1 MNRIEQLKT
10 ERDGL
15 SIGPDLP
22 GMVVAG
28 LSALTEDDIDR
39 LKWWGIF
46 LRKQTPGHFMLR
58 VRIPR
63 GVVNAAQL
71 RALGEISQRYGRNLA
86 DLTTRQQLQLRWIRL
101 QNIPGILERLRAV
114 GLVTLQTGMDNV
126 RNIIGCPAFGLTS
139 GELFD
144 ASGVAQAFN
153 DLLVG
158 NAEFSN
164 LPRKF
169 NVAISGCREHCT
181 HAETQDVA
189 LVPALRSV
197 DGWALQ
203 GFNVL
208 VGGKLGSGGYRVAT
222 PLDVFVPPG
231 EAARL
236 CAAIAL
242 VFRDYGPREAR
253 NKARLSFLL
262 EAEGEAWLRAAV
274 EERLGYGLARAGVDQ
289 RNGKTTD
296 HVGIFRQRQ
305 PGLNYLGLAV
315 PVGRISGEELT
326 ALAALASDYGSGE
339 VRFTT
344 DQNLLLPNV
353 PDTRLDALLKEPLL
367 KVFRYDPPG
376 ILRGLVSCTGIE
388 FCNLAVI
395 ETKTRAL
402 QIAQQL
408 AATVPASKQLRMHWS
423 GCPAS
428 CGNHTVADIGLL
440 GTKTRLKGKVVDAV
454 DIFVGGASGPAAAP
468 GIRLLERVPC
478 SELPQVLQGLVG
490 HMDVNKLRRQLRALQ
505 GDGVSET
512 D

>member
-15 SIGPDLP
+15 SIGQDLP
-22 GMVVAG
+22 RLVTAGVA
-28 LSALTEDDIDR
+28 SIAEDDIDR

-63 GVVNAAQL
+63 GVVNAVQL
-71 RALGEISQRYGRNLA
+71 RALGEISQRYGRNRA

-101 QNIPGILERLRAV
+101 PDIPGILERLRAV

-126 RNIIGCPAFGLTS
+126 RNIIGCPAFGLSS

-158 NAEFSN
+158 NPAFTN

-189 LVPALRSV
+189 LVPALRYV

-231 EAARL
+231 EAAAV

-253 NKARLSFLL
+253 NKARLAFLL
-262 EAEGEAWLRAAV
+262 EAEGEAWLRTAV

-289 RNGKTTD
+289 RSGKHTD

-305 PGLNYLGLAV
+305 PGMNYVGLSV
-315 PVGRISGEELT
+315 PVGRISGEELL
-326 ALAALASDYGSGE
+326 ALGALASDYGSGE
-339 VRFTT
+339 VRFTA
-344 DQNLLLPNV
+344 DQNVLLPNI
-353 PDTRLDALLKEPLL
+353 PDARLDALLKEPLL

-376 ILRGLVSCTGIE
+376 LLRGLVSCTGIE

-402 QIAQQL
+402 EIAQQL

-440 GTKTRLKGKVVDAV
+440 GTKTRFKGKVVDAV

-478 SELPQVLQGLVG
+478 SELPQVLQGIVG
-490 HMDVNKLRRQLRALQ
+490 HMDVTKLRRQLRALR
-505 GDGVSET
+505 GEADAEPE
-512 D
+512 

>member
-1 MNRIEQLKT
+1 MNRIEQLKADK
-10 ERDGL
+10 DGL
-15 SIGPDLP
+15 RVGEDLDRF
-22 GMVVAG
+22 VAQG
-28 LSALTEDDIDR
+28 LESLTDDDIDR

-58 VRIPR
+58 VRMPR
-63 GVVNAAQL
+63 GIANAEQL
-71 RALGEISQRYGRNLA
+71 RALGEISQRYGRNRA

-101 QNIPGILERLRAV
+101 QDIPRILQRLREV
-114 GLVTLQTGMDNV
+114 GLVTLQTGMDNI
-126 RNIIGCPAFGLTS
+126 RNVIGCPAFGLTP

-144 ASGVAQAFN
+144 ASGIAQAFN

-158 NAEFSN
+158 NPEFIN

-169 NVAISGCREHCT
+169 NVGISACRENCT

-189 LVPALRSV
+189 LVPALRYV

-208 VGGKLGSGGYRVAT
+208 VGGKLGSGGYRVAS

-231 EAARL
+231 EAAAV
-236 CAAIAL
+236 CGAIAL
-242 VFRDYGPREAR
+242 VFRDFGSREAR
-253 NKARLSFLL
+253 NKARLAFLI

-274 EERLGYGLARAGVDQ
+274 EARLGYGLARAGVDQ
-289 RNGKTTD
+289 RGVKTTD
-296 HVGIFRQRQ
+296 HVGIFRQQ
-305 PGLNYLGLAV
+305 QAGLNYLGLAV

-339 VRFTT
+339 VRFTA
-344 DQNLLLPNV
+344 DQNVILPNV
-353 PDTRLDALLKEPLL
+353 PDRRLDALTKEPLL
-367 KVFRYDPPG
+367 KIFRYDPPG
-376 ILRGLVSCTGIE
+376 VLRGLVSCTGIE

-402 QIAQQL
+402 QLAQQL
-408 AATVPASKQLRMHWS
+408 ATQIPASKQLRMHWS

-440 GTKTRLKGKVVDAV
+440 GTKTRVNGKVVDAV
-454 DIFVGGASGPAAAP
+454 DVFVGGASGPGASP
-468 GIRLLERVPC
+468 GLRLLERVPC
-478 SELPQVLQGLVG
+478 SDLPQLLPGLVG
-490 HMDVNKLRRQLRALQ
+490 YLDAAKLRRQLRARS
-505 GDGVSET
+505 GTVT
-512 D
+512 DDPA